1 MLRVNVYS
9 KWSYEMV
16 ILKVYTLLWFKTWE
30 NEKLIKW
37 NHKDQNDDEQTVVTI
52 AVVFGSNKNV
62 TF

>member
-1 MLRVNVYS
+1 
-9 KWSYEMV
+9 MV
-16 ILKVYTLLWFKTWE
+16 ILKVYMLLWFKTWE

-52 AVVFGSNKNV
+52 AVMYSSNKNV